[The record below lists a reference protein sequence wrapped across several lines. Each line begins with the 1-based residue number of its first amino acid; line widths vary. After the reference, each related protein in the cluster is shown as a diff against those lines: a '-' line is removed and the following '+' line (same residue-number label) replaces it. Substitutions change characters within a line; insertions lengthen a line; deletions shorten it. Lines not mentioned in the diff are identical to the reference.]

1 MALTVTSCLTIR
13 VSFPE
18 QLGKSVDDSADDV
31 DAIRVVDKSY
41 NPNQEQQ
48 HQQQQQ
54 RRQPVRGARDRS
66 STSSRERQQQHRN
79 NKKHH
84 QREHKSKKH
93 RRHPREFSPYQ
104 DDAVAEAEDG
114 GEQG

>member
-1 MALTVTSCLTIR
+1 MALTVTSRLTIR

-66 STSSRERQQQHRN
+66 STSSRERQQHKS
-79 NKKHH
+79 KKHH
-84 QREHKSKKH
+84 QRDHKSKKQ

-104 DDAVAEAEDG
+104 DDAVAEAEEG